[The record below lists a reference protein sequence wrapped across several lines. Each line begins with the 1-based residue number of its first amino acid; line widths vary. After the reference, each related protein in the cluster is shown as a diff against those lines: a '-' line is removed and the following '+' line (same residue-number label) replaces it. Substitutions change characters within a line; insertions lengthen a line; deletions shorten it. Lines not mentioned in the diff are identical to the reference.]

1 MCIWCPMEKVAGPHD
16 PGVLEQTWG
25 VGPSSSSTRAALSE
39 HLGKARGS
47 HAGGGKPDFGQK
59 KPEGKV
65 QLLLL

>member
-1 MCIWCPMEKVAGPHD
+1 MSGVPREQLPGPHH

-25 VGPSSSSTRAALSE
+25 VGPSSSSTWVAPSE
-39 HLGKARGS
+39 QLGKAHGS
-47 HAGGGKPDFGQK
+47 QADGGKPAFGQK